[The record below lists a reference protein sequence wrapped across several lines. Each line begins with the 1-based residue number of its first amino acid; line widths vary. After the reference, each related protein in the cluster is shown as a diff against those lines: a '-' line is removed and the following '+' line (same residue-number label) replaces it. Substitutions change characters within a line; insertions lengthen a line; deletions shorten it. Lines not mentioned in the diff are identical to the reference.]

1 MLWGP
6 LHFLTFPLLFWEF
19 WKELCFRGTRD
30 GVSVCKK
37 PLARGNCVMLMDF
50 SRLWQFAVFRI
61 WLCGC
66 EGAVVLCSSC
76 RFAPCH
82 SSDVMLLCAAVGWS
96 RTALA
101 SRALLHPHPAFL
113 KTVCRKVASY
123 WEEVVFPVHTCT
135 DGCNLAFFAVSY
147 LCLGIE
153 LSLLLFHLHTFHLV
167 PHFGWWGKYVAG
179 RGWEDQRH
187 SGDSEAWE
195 CWLRQEAKG
204 VKECTVGGHSPKG
217 ERGRVLSLSGG
228 TVLEGYIFLFLGF
241 KDVRLLTDSFAAC

>member
-66 EGAVVLCSSC
+66 EGALVLCSSC

-135 DGCNLAFFAVSY
+135 DGCNLAF
-147 LCLGIE
+147 
-153 LSLLLFHLHTFHLV
+153 LLRLTF
-167 PHFGWWGKYVAG
+167 
-179 RGWEDQRH
+179 
-187 SGDSEAWE
+187 AWE
-195 CWLRQEAKG
+195 SSSLFCSFISTPFILYLILDGEGSMWQEEA
-204 VKECTVGGHSPKG
+204 
-217 ERGRVLSLSGG
+217 ERIKDTLG
-228 TVLEGYIFLFLGF
+228 TLKPGNA
-241 KDVRLLTDSFAAC
+241 D